1 MCFSISAFA
10 LFGCMMSTPPRPV
23 GSPMRALSWYVYN
36 DSPMMILFWFVLAFL
51 VGVVSTG
58 RSAKRDMCCVGA
70 WGIGGAR
77 VECASERTAR
87 DSDNQAT
94 ILLDEIEIW
103 RTSNNCTGL
112 KSSIATGDRQWR
124 PVIVETDRP
133 RISCRGL
140 GSYIQFR
147 FSRPPLRVMG
157 WLQREGSLMRG
168 FVCMLTRPHADLE
181 KGFSRFAG
189 GV

>member
-1 MCFSISAFA
+1 
-10 LFGCMMSTPPRPV
+10 
-23 GSPMRALSWYVYN
+23 MRES
-36 DSPMMILFWFVLAFL
+36 S
-51 VGVVSTG
+51 
-58 RSAKRDMCCVGA
+58 
-70 WGIGGAR
+70 
-77 VECASERTAR
+77 
-87 DSDNQAT
+87 DSDNQLEQAT

-189 GV
+189 GVHTHIVGSHQGNGSHPAALAVSARGCLLQDARAASLARMHTIWSRQCHGSAPAMRCASRRRSASRKCSAATSKA